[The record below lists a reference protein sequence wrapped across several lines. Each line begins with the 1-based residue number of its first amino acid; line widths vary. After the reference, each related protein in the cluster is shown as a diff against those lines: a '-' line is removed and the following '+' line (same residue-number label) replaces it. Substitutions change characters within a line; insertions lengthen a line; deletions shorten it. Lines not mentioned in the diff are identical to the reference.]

1 MGFSKTDSRC
11 LKYSYFDD
19 CGNKRLVA
27 CVYAIM
33 HDVGLE
39 SGINSLQPIMREQV
53 KRHISSNISVDVYKE
68 DLYRG
73 NEKQVFKKLQCPFTY
88 GA

>member
-11 LKYSYFDD
+11 LKCPYFDD

-27 CVYAIM
+27 CAYAVM

-39 SGINSLQPIMREQV
+39 SGINASQPIMREQV
-53 KRHISSNISVDVYKE
+53 EIHISSDISVEVYKDNLKRE
-68 DLYRG
+68 T
-73 NEKQVFKKLQCPFTY
+73 EKQMFKKLQCLFTY